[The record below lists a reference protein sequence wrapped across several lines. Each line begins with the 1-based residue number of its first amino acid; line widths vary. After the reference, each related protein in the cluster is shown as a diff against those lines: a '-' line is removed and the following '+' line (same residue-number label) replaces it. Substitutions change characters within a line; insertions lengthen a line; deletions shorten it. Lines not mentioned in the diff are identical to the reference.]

1 MHITEISLTVLQ
13 LPGNTSLFSLEE
25 SGIGVDRYWIPRS
38 QGSADDHIHLLRV
51 QTDDGIE
58 GICTVGDA
66 RYTQLRRVELEQLR
80 LLCIGENPFDRER
93 LAEKLAAAT
102 RGMFSRPGWWGS
114 FDNCLWDI
122 AGKAAGLPVYALLG
136 RARETAPAY
145 YNNRGDDLDRMVED
159 TQHAVALGFPGVK
172 DHFRRDAKENIVW
185 QQAMREAAGPEI
197 ALFHDAAMAH
207 YNYADA
213 LRVGRALEEL
223 DFRWLE
229 EPIPDTRQGELQQ
242 LAAALDI
249 PILACE
255 TLMND
260 IDLSARWLISGAT
273 DLLRANARHGTTNVL
288 KLAHLAEMHGT
299 TIELNGPGGLFGLIH
314 AHLCVSLANSSYY
327 EYFPGGTR
335 DEIGQEIGLLN
346 PPLPDR
352 GFIRPPDAPGWG
364 TEWDWAQLQKRTV
377 KVL

>member
-1 MHITEISLTVLQ
+1 MHITQISLTVLQ
-13 LPGNTSLFSLEE
+13 FPGNTSLFALEE
-25 SGIGVDRYWIPRS
+25 QGIGVDRRWIPRS
-38 QGSADDHIHLLRV
+38 QGQADEYIHLLRV
-51 QTDDGIE
+51 QTNDGVE

-66 RYTQLRRVELEQLR
+66 RYTQLRRAELEQLR
-80 LLCIGENPFDRER
+80 LLCLGENPFDRER

-102 RGMFSRPGWWGS
+102 RTMFSRPGWWGA

-136 RARETAPAY
+136 RAREAAPAY
-145 YNNRGDDLDRMVED
+145 YNNRGDSLEEMLDD
-159 TQHAVALGFPGVK
+159 TRHAVELGFPGVK
-172 DHFRRDAKENIVW
+172 DHFRRSSTENIAW
-185 QQAMREAAGPEI
+185 QQAMRDAVGPGIE
-197 ALFHDAAMAH
+197 LFHDAALAD
-207 YNYADA
+207 YSYADA

-229 EPIPDTRQGELQQ
+229 EPLPDTRQGELQI

-249 PILACE
+249 PILSCE

-260 IDLSARWLISGAT
+260 VDLSARWLISGAT
-273 DLLRANARHGTTNVL
+273 DLLRANARHGTTNIL
-288 KLAHLAEMHGT
+288 KLAHLAELHGT

-314 AHLCVSLANSSYY
+314 VHLCVALGNSSYY

-335 DEIGQEIGLLN
+335 DEIGRQIGLLN
-346 PPLPDR
+346 PSLPER

-364 TEWDWAQLQKRTV
+364 AVWVWGQLANRTV
-377 KVL
+377 DVL